1 MRVALASQTSLTGGP
16 TTGGS
21 SREAGL
27 RPGADRRSL
36 CPVTDGLEAPRID
49 DAASP
54 TARASAPARRS
65 LVVVAAYLALMAVV
79 VAGAAGLDVGP
90 LRAPVGLLV
99 GLVAPGLLLLRAS
112 VGQRLGSGHT
122 AALTVPLSL
131 AICALSGTVLT
142 FASVKLTMLSL
153 TLVVCA
159 ISLACLLAATARRT
173 VVPPQAVRWP
183 PAQSL
188 RLTPRTAVAG
198 GLVIA
203 ILAMGASTVQ
213 QIVSVDDAARAS
225 SPFVALTGK
234 LQQATPIAG
243 GVRVRVAFTT
253 INSQPRAIRPRLEIS
268 VLPGA
273 ATPLRRTLTIGPE
286 GQASVQEVLDA
297 RCGDEV
303 VANLSGD
310 GVPGRTSTL
319 RIACER

>member
-1 MRVALASQTSLTGGP
+1 
-16 TTGGS
+16 
-21 SREAGL
+21 
-27 RPGADRRSL
+27 
-36 CPVTDGLEAPRID
+36 VTDGLEAPRLD
-49 DAASP
+49 DAAAP
-54 TARASAPARRS
+54 TARPSVPARHS
-65 LVVVAAYLALMAVV
+65 LALVAAYLALMAVV
-79 VAGAAGLDVGP
+79 IAGAAGVDVGP
-90 LRAPVGLLV
+90 LRAPVGVLV
-99 GLVAPGLLLLRAS
+99 GLVAPGWLLLRAT
-112 VGQRLGSGHT
+112 VGQHLSSGHA
-122 AALTVPLSL
+122 AALTVPMSL

-159 ISLACLLAATARRT
+159 ISLACLVAATVRRT
-173 VVPPQAVRWP
+173 VVPSPAVRP
-183 PAQSL
+183 PSVQSL

-203 ILAMGASTVQ
+203 ILAMGVSIVR

-225 SPFVALTGK
+225 TPFVALTGK

-268 VLPGA
+268 VLPGE

-286 GQASVQEVLDA
+286 DQASVHEVLVA

-319 RIACER
+319 RIACAR